1 MIYFFIFIFLL
12 LAVKVKN
19 VYFGTYILEPREYII
34 IGRYCPIYILDLEGA
49 WYIGMHVYFS
59 GNNNVCS
66 Q

>member
-19 VYFGTYILEPREYII
+19 VYFGTYILERH
-34 IGRYCPIYILDLEGA
+34 CPIYILDLEGA

>member
-19 VYFGTYILEPREYII
+19 VYFGTYILE
-34 IGRYCPIYILDLEGA
+34 RYCPIYILDLEGA